1 MSVIKAQNENAVS
14 LLANEAVINKPFSLA
29 AEFMYPCKLFVI
41 KYRRTYNQRYVS
53 SIESCMSFALWKQPF
68 HSEKKHNTTKLG
80 DNHNS
85 TGNPVWKCIYYR
97 VPMKIFMVWA
107 VLGSTE
113 KPEMA

>member
-53 SIESCMSFALWKQPF
+53 SI
-68 HSEKKHNTTKLG
+68 
-80 DNHNS
+80 NS
-85 TGNPVWKCIYYR
+85 I
-97 VPMKIFMVWA
+97 
-107 VLGSTE
+107 
-113 KPEMA
+113 

>member
-53 SIESCMSFALWKQPF
+53 SIESYMSFQHENFSGYSVML
-68 HSEKKHNTTKLG
+68 ECNYG
-80 DNHNS
+80 
-85 TGNPVWKCIYYR
+85 YR
-97 VPMKIFMVWA
+97 
-107 VLGSTE
+107 E
-113 KPEMA
+113 